1 MRTSVVSYVKP
12 PYQLFS
18 KFSNK
23 LQSPFLL
30 AIRLYWG
37 WQFSQSGWRKLHP
50 SHSASYLDR
59 ARSVAVS
66 Q

>member
-12 PYQLFS
+12 LYQPFS

-37 WQFSQSGWRKLHP
+37 WQFSQSLGKLHS
-50 SHSASYLDR
+50 SHSASYLDQ
-59 ARSVAVS
+59 ARSAAVS
-66 Q
+66 R